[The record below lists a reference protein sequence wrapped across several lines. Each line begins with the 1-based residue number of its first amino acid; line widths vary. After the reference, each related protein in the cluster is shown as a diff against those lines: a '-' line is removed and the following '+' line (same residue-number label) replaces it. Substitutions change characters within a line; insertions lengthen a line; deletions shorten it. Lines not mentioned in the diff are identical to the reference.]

1 MNNKLEQIE
10 RLRERA
16 KVTYD
21 EAKHA
26 YEAAG
31 GDLLEALILLEKQG
45 KVKPPEGNGFY
56 SSEQPT
62 VEQHEEK
69 KQSKGGNSDSSLKRF
84 WQFLVGLF
92 HRCNNTTVEMI
103 QNDETKVKIP
113 LTLVI
118 LFTLFLPWVVIVLLV
133 LGLFFNFK
141 YRIYENPK
149 DEN

>member
-1 MNNKLEQIE
+1 MNDKLEQIE
-10 RLRERA
+10 RLREKA
-16 KVTYD
+16 KVSYD

-56 SSEQPT
+56 SSEQPK
-62 VEQHEEK
+62 VEQHQDQK
-69 KQSKGGNSDSSLKRF
+69 RSKGEDFEIGLKRF

-103 QNDETKVKIP
+103 QNNETKVKVP
-113 LTLVI
+113 LTLMIV
-118 LFTLFLPWVVIVLLV
+118 FTLFCPWIVIILGV

-141 YRIYENPK
+141 YRVYENEPNG
-149 DEN
+149 E

>member
-1 MNNKLEQIE
+1 MNDKLEQIE

-45 KVKPPEGNGFY
+45 KVKPPRATVSTAVNSPRW
-56 SSEQPT
+56 SSM
-62 VEQHEEK
+62 K
-69 KQSKGGNSDSSLKRF
+69 KEAVQGREFRQLAEA
-84 WQFLVGLF
+84 FLAVFVGLF

-113 LTLVI
+113 S
-118 LFTLFLPWVVIVLLV
+118 PS
-133 LGLFFNFK
+133 
-141 YRIYENPK
+141 
-149 DEN
+149 